1 MIEPWVNPR
10 SRFLWFRR
18 RVPKQYRAFGMP
30 AEIKFSLETTDRDEA
45 VLRCQEENLKL
56 ERQWRSNLVGTPP
69 HELTH
74 LQIVALAGEFYADSR
89 CCDGVF
95 AWSEWMPASM
105 LTGQALFIAHAY
117 MPARPSAVLR
127 SIKDRFVH
135 HHIR

>member
-1 MIEPWVNPR
+1 MGRRKGSSSAGMGILIVLGLLLAALGAVY
-10 SRFLWFRR
+10 RFI
-18 RVPKQYRAFGMP
+18 VENA
-30 AEIKFSLETTDRDEA
+30 AAIA
-45 VLRCQEENLKL
+45 VFC
-56 ERQWRSNLVGTPP
+56 V
-69 HELTH
+69 
-74 LQIVALAGEFYADSR
+74 VAGYADSR